1 LWVKDLWAF
10 LVSLTVLTIGVSFS
24 LIFLHSVIISYRVLA
39 FFIILHYNGRMK
51 KMIMPLVATSVLI
64 GGVTPVYAEDRFIPE
79 FVVSSTLPA
88 PKFERLSV
96 ISIIDAPIYS
106 PNSKLSPEELKNLL
120 YRVGFRGESLRQA
133 WGIAMKESTGRPM
146 AHNQNSR
153 TGDNSYGLFQIN
165 MIGNLGPARLK
176 EFNLDSNEDLFD
188 PLTNAKIAYIMSDGG
203 KNWSPWSG
211 LTGSTLKWM
220 RDFPK

>member
-1 LWVKDLWAF
+1 
-10 LVSLTVLTIGVSFS
+10 
-24 LIFLHSVIISYRVLA
+24 
-39 FFIILHYNGRMK
+39 
-51 KMIMPLVATSVLI
+51 MIMPLVATSVLI